1 MNFFW
6 IFLPSISTC
15 SILLTILIFSAEK
28 LVSNNST
35 KLSRAQ
41 LVFLGFLKFFGFF
54 FRILK
59 MNNILVFGF
68 ARTISILQKLS
79 LKSNSIKKTFLK
91 NYNRPKICQLGSYL
105 FTLSFCQLSLSRQEN
120 SKFVTDFAN
129 VLNQIQI
136 FDGTIRQFVKIYSR
150 KSLWNQRNWR

>member
-15 SILLTILIFSAEK
+15 SILFTILIFSAEK
-28 LVSNNST
+28 LVSNNGT

-41 LVFLGFLKFFGFF
+41 LVFF

-68 ARTISILQKLS
+68 ARTILILQKLS
-79 LKSNSIKKTFLK
+79 LKSNSIKKNLSEIIILG
-91 NYNRPKICQLGSYL
+91 PKFVNWVRICLRSV
-105 FTLSFCQLSLSRQEN
+105 FVNCRCRDRQEN

-150 KSLWNQRNWR
+150 KSLRNQRNWR

>member
-15 SILLTILIFSAEK
+15 SILFTILIFSAEK

-41 LVFLGFLKFFGFF
+41 LGFSWFFEVFRVF

-79 LKSNSIKKTFLK
+79 LKSNSIKKNLSE
-91 NYNRPKICQLGSYL
+91 IIILGP
-105 FTLSFCQLSLSRQEN
+105 
-120 SKFVTDFAN
+120 KFVNWVRICLRSVFVNCRCRDRKI
-129 VLNQIQI
+129 LNSWPILPT
-136 FDGTIRQFVKIYSR
+136 F
-150 KSLWNQRNWR
+150 